1 MAVVSTTS
9 SFSNNEQIT
18 SIKLN
23 NIMVNSAFVSNAVV
37 SNQGLEVTAGG
48 QMQIPNGGIK
58 TALLE
63 TGAID
68 ASKISTGGPSWTA
81 SSVSLPSNTS
91 VSGTVTATGFVG
103 PLTGNV
109 TGNVTGSTVTSGTAV
124 AASGSSVTF
133 GSIPSWVTKVTL
145 LFNNLSTNGTTVVQV
160 RAGTGGTLSS
170 TNYFAFQAR
179 ISGSATC
186 DLSPSTTGVEVFGS
200 AASSVRF
207 GSITFIRLG
216 SSNTWII
223 EGMSST
229 ATTSDSSRC
238 CFHTGNVALSGELD
252 IIGITCGTNTFDT
265 GTLNV
270 IYQ

>member
-1 MAVVSTTS
+1 MGVVNTTYT
-9 SFSNNEQIT
+9 FLDTDTIT
-18 SIKLN
+18 SAKLN
-23 NIMVNSAFVSNAVV
+23 NIIDDTTFTSTAIQGTTLQVV
-37 SNQGLEVTAGG
+37 SPGKLAVSAGG
-48 QMQIPNGGIK
+48 ITSNE
-58 TALLE
+58 L
-63 TGAID
+63 
-68 ASKISTGGPSWTA
+68 ASGSVTPAKISTGGPSWTA

-145 LFNNLSTNGTTVVQV
+145 LLNNLSTNGTTVVQV
-160 RAGTGGTLSS
+160 RAGTGGALSA
-170 TNYFAFQAR
+170 TGYFVFQAR
-179 ISGSATC
+179 ISGAATC
-186 DLSPSTTGVEVFGS
+186 DLSQSTTGVEVFGS
-200 AASSVRF
+200 AASSVRS

-229 ATTSDSSRC
+229 TTTADSSRC

-252 IIGITCGTNTFDT
+252 IIGITCGANTFDA